1 MIPKL
6 PLQSPRWRDLAGVTA
21 EEVQALL
28 DLMTSTA
35 VTGADDEW
43 RQAWTYMTDDL
54 LDDGTVHDSAYAV
67 LPHLVEAAAELP
79 PGRSVDFWV
88 DLGVIVTAEDRP
100 PVPADLESGFSAALR
115 LAEQAAIRSF
125 LTAGAPAKVC
135 VQLALSC
142 VAFAGHHIGAALWDL
157 QLGESQLALLC
168 PGCDSDTEIL
178 KFFVDPVR
186 PPFEAPELPDPD
198 RAPARAGQ
206 HPWGE
211 VAGALE
217 GEVLGPEWE
226 PFLRV
231 AREVAAAG
239 VPPETPGQAALC
251 LVAGMVAAKGTPQ
264 WAGGEWARQLALL
277 TGHFRCWNC
286 EQTWTI
292 ADGLVEGPDGARPQS
307 PPPQSSTPAD
317 SSATN
322 ATPATSATSAT
333 SATPATTAA
342 VETTGEATPRLRQDG
357 TALLAADGTT
367 WGHITVFSDS
377 APGSSGGVDSMTV
390 ASIPGG
396 TTLVAG
402 AGAGAGTGAGTGGRG
417 ELRLWDVTDG
427 RLVHGPLPGHP
438 DRVLSM
444 TALPLP
450 DGRVLLAS
458 GGDTGTIGLWNA
470 VTGRPVLE
478 PAANWLGEV
487 TGMCGAALPDGRTLL
502 VTATS
507 RGAVRLRDPATGES
521 VGRLNPSGRP
531 IRSVT
536 AVPVSGGH
544 TLIAAVDTQGGVHM
558 WDPAVDDPW
567 DPGAA
572 VQLKDRALSDA
583 GHRVAAVAAVPTA
596 DGTLLATGD
605 DRGAVMVWDPAT
617 GTPVGEGLPPATGTA
632 GLPVMAAT
640 TLHDGRTVLVTGSR
654 HGHGLRV
661 WEPVTGA
668 VRQILLDVTITCLA
682 AAGSEVIVGHD
693 HGVLGVPLARR

>member
-54 LDDGTVHDSAYAV
+54 LDDGTVYDSAYAV

-100 PVPADLESGFSAALR
+100 PVPADLEPGFSAALR
-115 LAEQAAIRSF
+115 LAEQAATRSF
-125 LTAGAPAKVC
+125 RTAGAPAKVC

-142 VAFAGHHIGAALWDL
+142 VAFAGHPIGAALWGL
-157 QLGESQLALLC
+157 QFGESHLALSC

-186 PPFEAPELPDPD
+186 PPFEAPQPPDPD
-198 RAPARAGQ
+198 RVPARAGQ

-217 GEVLGPEWE
+217 GEVLGQEWE

-239 VPPETPGQAALC
+239 VPPEAPGPAVLC

-264 WAGGEWARQLALL
+264 WAGSEWARQLALL

-292 ADGLVEGPDGARPQS
+292 ADGLVESTGGARPQS
-307 PPPQSSTPAD
+307 PPAQSSTPAD
-317 SSATN
+317 SSGTT
-322 ATPATSATSAT
+322 ATPAT
-333 SATPATTAA
+333 PASVPAPTTAA
-342 VETTGEATPRLRQDG
+342 EAETTGEATPRLRQDG
-357 TALLAADGTT
+357 DALLAADGTT
-367 WGHITVFSDS
+367 WGRITVFSDS
-377 APGSSGGVDSMTV
+377 APGPSGGVGSLTV
-390 ASIPGG
+390 ASVPGG

-402 AGAGAGTGAGTGGRG
+402 ASAGGRG
-417 ELRLWDVTDG
+417 SGSGSGEVCLWDAADG

-444 TALPLP
+444 TALLLA

-458 GGDTGTIGLWNA
+458 GGDTGTIALWDA

-487 TGMCGAALPDGRTLL
+487 TGMCGATLPGGRTLL

-536 AVPVSGGH
+536 AVPVTGGR
-544 TLIAAVDTQGGVHM
+544 TMIAAVDTQGGVHM

-583 GHRVAAVAAVPTA
+583 GHRVAAVATVPTA

-617 GTPVGEGLPPATGTA
+617 GTPVGEGLPPSTGTA

-640 TLHDGRTVLVTGSR
+640 TLYDGRGVLVTGSR
-654 HGHGLRV
+654 QGHSLRV
-661 WEPVTGA
+661 WEPASGA

-682 AAGSEVIVGHD
+682 AAGPEVIVGHD

>member
-1 MIPKL
+1 
-6 PLQSPRWRDLAGVTA
+6 
-21 EEVQALL
+21 
-28 DLMTSTA
+28 
-35 VTGADDEW
+35 
-43 RQAWTYMTDDL
+43 
-54 LDDGTVHDSAYAV
+54 
-67 LPHLVEAAAELP
+67 
-79 PGRSVDFWV
+79 
-88 DLGVIVTAEDRP
+88 
-100 PVPADLESGFSAALR
+100 
-115 LAEQAAIRSF
+115 
-125 LTAGAPAKVC
+125 
-135 VQLALSC
+135 
-142 VAFAGHHIGAALWDL
+142 
-157 QLGESQLALLC
+157 
-168 PGCDSDTEIL
+168 
-178 KFFVDPVR
+178 
-186 PPFEAPELPDPD
+186 
-198 RAPARAGQ
+198 
-206 HPWGE
+206 
-211 VAGALE
+211 
-217 GEVLGPEWE
+217 
-226 PFLRV
+226 
-231 AREVAAAG
+231 
-239 VPPETPGQAALC
+239 
-251 LVAGMVAAKGTPQ
+251 
-264 WAGGEWARQLALL
+264 
-277 TGHFRCWNC
+277 
-286 EQTWTI
+286 
-292 ADGLVEGPDGARPQS
+292 
-307 PPPQSSTPAD
+307 
-317 SSATN
+317 
-322 ATPATSATSAT
+322 
-333 SATPATTAA
+333 
-342 VETTGEATPRLRQDG
+342 
-357 TALLAADGTT
+357 
-367 WGHITVFSDS
+367 
-377 APGSSGGVDSMTV
+377 
-390 ASIPGG
+390 
-396 TTLVAG
+396 
-402 AGAGAGTGAGTGGRG
+402 
-417 ELRLWDVTDG
+417 
-427 RLVHGPLPGHP
+427 
-438 DRVLSM
+438 M

-682 AAGSEVIVGHD
+682 TAGSEVIVGHD